1 MRLRLLVAGML
12 ALGLVLGS
20 TPALAKGANEM
31 TLAGPGLPS
40 PIRLANTADA
50 LMSPNTVAQKS
61 GLFSREPDR
70 RTTTRPPGDLGPR
83 YVATYAWF
91 IGQDH
96 TTPLRQDLYPFADGG
111 ALTYTPPVQG
121 VHAMR
126 PSGGWYRAGAELTQ
140 ILVLAGVPL
149 PESYAAPPAVV
160 AEPQSTG

>member
-61 GLFSREPDR
+61 GLFSSTADR
-70 RTTTRPPGDLGPR
+70 RLAARPPGRLGPR
-83 YVATYAWF
+83 YVATYQWLV
-91 IGQDH
+91 DVNR
-96 TTPLRQDLYPFADGG
+96 TTPLRQELYPFAAGG
-111 ALTYTPPVQG
+111 AVIRITRDQRVLDATI
-121 VHAMR
+121 AR
-126 PSGGWYRAGAELTQ
+126 GWYRAGPELTLL
-140 ILVLAGVPL
+140 LVEAGVPV
-149 PESYAAPPAVV
+149 PNKAATV
-160 AEPQSTG
+160 